1 MKAKTRNDYFL
12 FLHLCKEKLKK
23 KPKLVLI
30 LQRNV
35 NNAQKHCRTGQFVA
49 AQHNKINSQTA
60 YFISCAPFNSD
71 VIGVF
76 TITLTVSIC
85 DL

>member
-1 MKAKTRNDYFL
+1 MIIFFSSICVKKSCRKT
-12 FLHLCKEKLKK
+12 
-23 KPKLVLI
+23 PTLVLI

-49 AQHNKINSQTA
+49 AQHNKINTQTA
-60 YFISCAPFNSD
+60 YFISCAPLNSD
-71 VIGVF
+71 VIGVC